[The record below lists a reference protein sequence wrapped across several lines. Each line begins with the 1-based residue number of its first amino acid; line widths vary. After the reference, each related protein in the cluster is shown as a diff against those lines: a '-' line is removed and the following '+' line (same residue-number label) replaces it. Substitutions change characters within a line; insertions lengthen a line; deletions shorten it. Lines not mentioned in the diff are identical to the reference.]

1 MTNPTPLPDQ
11 DRNVGNSAPTHYALN
26 SAYIAAAAFNEF
38 AATVRNRDR
47 LAATSRLPDTGSHRS
62 GRIDFHT
69 HGDGSVH
76 LT

>member
-38 AATVRNRDR
+38 AGTVRNFVILKR
-47 LAATSRLPDTGSHRS
+47 
-62 GRIDFHT
+62 
-69 HGDGSVH
+69 
-76 LT
+76 